1 MKNKNVRTLFT
12 AFTFAAVL
20 LLTGCGGHATEAAT
34 AVGRIAAPAVM
45 ETTAAA
51 AGGYEG
57 SGYEGEAVFDAAAE
71 NGAGVSGSVQLSPE
85 QLAAEQQ
92 ADRPES
98 TGGTENQKAGETAEE
113 EQATAAAPEDGAE
126 AEPEKAEISRKLIRN
141 VSISAETREFDA
153 SLRVL
158 SERIDA
164 LGGYTEEMNSY
175 APSGDSS
182 LSVRNA
188 YIRAR
193 IPADRLDEFLG
204 TAFSGVHITNRS
216 ETTQDVTLQYTD
228 MDARK
233 RVLRLE
239 QERLMELLAEAQST
253 DSLIALEQRLSEIR
267 YEIESLESQMR
278 VYDNQVQYSTV
289 DISLQ
294 EVKTI
299 AATEEDGFAA
309 QLVSGFSDN
318 LRRVGNFL
326 RNALLFLLTGIPVIL
341 SVAVILILVYSISKW
356 VKKGADGRRERKKAL
371 AGMRTRRS
379 EAALEAAAQRDE
391 ADGRNRQKTES
402 RQEQDPK
409 AEIKDSN
416 GQNAADDEAGKTG
429 IHRS

>member
-12 AFTFAAVL
+12 AFTFVAVL
-20 LLTGCGGHATEAAT
+20 LLTGCGGGATEAAT

-57 SGYEGEAVFDAAAE
+57 EAVFDAAA
-71 NGAGVSGSVQLSPE
+71 GAGASGSVQLSPE
-85 QLAAEQQ
+85 QLAAAQQ
-92 ADRPES
+92 AGLPEN
-98 TGGTENQKAGETAEE
+98 TGGTEKQKAEETAEE
-113 EQATAAAPEDGAE
+113 EQATAAAQEHDAE
-126 AEPEKAEISRKLIRN
+126 AEPETSEISRKLIRN
-141 VSISAETREFDA
+141 VSISAETREFDT
-153 SLRVL
+153 SLSLL

-164 LGGYTEEMNSY
+164 FGGYTEEMNSY

-182 LSVRNA
+182 QSVRNA

-193 IPADRLDEFLG
+193 IPADRLDEFLS

-267 YEIESLESQMR
+267 YEIESLESQLR

-289 DISLQ
+289 DVSLQ

-341 SVAVILILVYSISKW
+341 PVAVILILVYSISKW
-356 VKKGADGRRERKKAL
+356 VKKGADVCRERKKAR
-371 AGMRTRRS
+371 AGKRTQRS
-379 EAALEAAAQRDE
+379 EAALETAVQRNE
-391 ADGRNRQKTES
+391 ADGRNRQETES
-402 RQEQDPK
+402 RQQEDPK